1 MKVFYPKNI
10 SWWWFSLNF
19 PIWPFKV
26 SLAQLLII
34 AAGSAISLSV
44 WQWVSKAWWSKLIGI
59 MIAVPIMVIF
69 LTIAFFEISEM
80 NLAQFIAKLI
90 RTNILDEKIKYQTN
104 FERIDPTDILIK
116 KIKANILASQRTISD
131 DKSWERIDSA
141 NLKKIDIL
149 TQVVNNKNST
159 QA

>member
-1 MKVFYPKNI
+1 
-10 SWWWFSLNF
+10 
-19 PIWPFKV
+19 
-26 SLAQLLII
+26 
-34 AAGSAISLSV
+34 
-44 WQWVSKAWWSKLIGI
+44 